1 MKRNDGG
8 PHAFGRHAFEPR
20 AFGQHAPARRQAGL
34 TLIGFVIVLAVVGL
48 FIYVGMKLVP
58 MYTEYYSVKQAL
70 KGLATEPGI
79 ARQDPARIKDLFFRR
94 LYMSY
99 SANVKPEHVVLKRD
113 TTGGGW
119 DMTVDYELRKP
130 MIANLDV
137 IGKFH
142 AQQMLTNT
150 GADN

>member
-8 PHAFGRHAFEPR
+8 RPGAGRK
-20 AFGQHAPARRQAGL
+20 QTGL
-34 TLIGFVIVLAVVGL
+34 TLIGFVIVLGVVGL

-70 KGLATEPGI
+70 KGLAEEPGI
-79 ARQDPARIKDLFFRR
+79 ATKDPNQIKDLFFRR

-99 SANVKPEHVVLKRD
+99 SENVKKENVVLKRD
-113 TTGGGW
+113 PDTAAW

-142 AQQMLTNT
+142 AEQKLTNT
-150 GADN
+150 GAGE